1 MLGRMLFMGI
11 LLVVAFSIK
20 AAERTVLLEGFTNY
34 R

>member
-1 MLGRMLFMGI
+1 MLRRMLFAAW
-11 LLVVAFSIK
+11 LFSVVLTAS